1 MIHKPVAG
9 EINILGDNHMVTDG
23 TNGFTFVPYVTD
35 YIATRP
41 FIFVIR

>member
-1 MIHKPVAG
+1 MIHKPVVG
-9 EINILGDNHMVTDG
+9 EINILGENHPVTYG

-35 YIATRP
+35 YIVTRP